1 MFFILSSLPS
11 DLENEVENKK
21 AQILNLQQHLS
32 ALEKDIKR
40 NEEFLRRRQI
50 HYRELKVKKKKS
62 PFVFFNLLLCSCF
75 QVPTIHLVLEEQFS
89 DFLASSPFTVLK
101 ELSCVWVLPNY

>member
-1 MFFILSSLPS
+1 MKVFFLLSSLSS

-21 AQILNLQQHLS
+21 AQILNLQQHLF

-50 HYRELKVKKKKS
+50 HYRELKVKKKKKS
-62 PFVFFNLLLCSCF
+62 FCFSQLTYFQIIFKILPFM
-75 QVPTIHLVLEEQFS
+75 
-89 DFLASSPFTVLK
+89 
-101 ELSCVWVLPNY
+101 

>member
-1 MFFILSSLPS
+1 MKVFFLLSSLSS

-21 AQILNLQQHLS
+21 AQILNLQQHLF

-62 PFVFFNLLLCSCF
+62 FCFSQLTYFQIIFKILPFM
-75 QVPTIHLVLEEQFS
+75 
-89 DFLASSPFTVLK
+89 
-101 ELSCVWVLPNY
+101 